1 MSDRIIQKLEALKA
15 TSANINIYNNYI
27 YTKPKKN
34 KLYSLGEEI
43 FSAVVHGIGVL
54 LSIAALVLLIVFTA
68 KRGGDATDIVGVCI
82 YGFTLI
88 LLYTMSTL
96 YHAISNEKAKKV
108 FKIFDHSSIYFLIAG
123 TFTPIIFTV
132 LRNTGTLTW
141 VIFGFVW
148 GVAIFGTIMY
158 AIFPKRFKV
167 LNVLSYAIA
176 GWCALFLIPALISEL
191 TVLNSMASI
200 HWLLAGGILYTLG
213 IIFYAIRKVRYF
225 HPIWHIFVLAG
236 SICHFFCILTYTLKI

>member
-1 MSDRIIQKLEALKA
+1 MSDRIIQKLETLKCA
-15 TSANINIYNNYI
+15 SSNINIKNNFTYA
-27 YTKPKKN
+27 KKNIN
-34 KLYSLGEEI
+34 KLYTLGEEI
-43 FSAVVHGIGVL
+43 FSSIVHGIGTL
-54 LSIAALVLLIVFTA
+54 LAIAALVLLIVFTA
-68 KRGGDATDIVGVCI
+68 KNGGDALDIVGVCI

-123 TFTPIIFTV
+123 TFTPIIFTI
-132 LRNTGTLTW
+132 LRNTGSLTW

-148 GVAIFGTIMY
+148 GVALLGTLMY

-167 LNVLSYAIA
+167 LNVLSYVVA
-176 GWCALFLIPALISEL
+176 GWCALFLIPSLISEL
-191 TVLNSMASI
+191 TILNSIASI
-200 HWLLAGGILYTLG
+200 YWLLAGGISYTLG
-213 IIFYAIRKVRYF
+213 IVFYAIKKVRYF

-236 SICHFFCILTYTLKI
+236 SVCHFFCILAYTLKI

>member
-1 MSDRIIQKLEALKA
+1 MSDRIIEKIEAQKNNK
-15 TSANINIYNNYI
+15 NIQIEEER
-27 YTKPKKN
+27 KSKKT

-43 FSAVVHGIGVL
+43 FSAIVHGIGTL
-54 LSIAALVLLIVFTA
+54 LAIAALVILIVFTV
-68 KRGGDATDIVGVCI
+68 KRGGTALDVIGVCI

-96 YHAISNEKAKKV
+96 YHALSNEKAKRI
-108 FKIFDHSSIYFLIAG
+108 FKIFDHCSIYFLIAG

-132 LRNTGTLTW
+132 LKNTGTLTW
-141 VIFGFVW
+141 IIFGFVW
-148 GVAIFGTIMY
+148 SIAILGTFMY
-158 AIFPKRFKV
+158 AMFPKKFKI

-191 TVLNSMASI
+191 TAINAMASI
-200 HWLLAGGILYTLG
+200 HWLLAGGILYTVG
-213 IIFYAIRKVRYF
+213 IVFYAIRKVRYF

-236 SICHFFCILTYTLKI
+236 SICHFFCILSYTLKI

>member
-1 MSDRIIQKLEALKA
+1 MSEKIIQKLETLKA
-15 TSANINIYNNYI
+15 SSANINLGSNYTI
-27 YTKPKKN
+27 SNIKKF
-34 KLYSLGEEI
+34 KLYTLGEEI
-43 FSAVVHGIGVL
+43 FSAIVHGIGTL

-68 KRGGDATDIVGVCI
+68 KHGGDAADIVGVCI

-108 FKIFDHSSIYFLIAG
+108 FKIFDHCSIYFLIAG
-123 TFTPIIFTV
+123 TFTPIIFTL

-148 GVAIFGTIMY
+148 IVALLGTLIY

-167 LNVLSYAIA
+167 LNVLSYAIV
-176 GWCALFLIPALISEL
+176 GWSALFLIPALISEL
-191 TVLNSMASI
+191 TVIKCMISI
-200 HWLLAGGILYTLG
+200 YWLLAGGILYTVG
-213 IIFYAIRKVRYF
+213 IIFYAIKKVRYF

-236 SICHFFCILTYTLKI
+236 SICHFFCILTYTLNI